1 MPAKSK
7 GVQMPLPLPAYDL
20 DHPSSMVLDLANPK
34 PKELLA
40 IHDVF
45 RAAVRAGRPTGSLP
59 VTTGW
64 NDITP
69 QIAVNLLLR
78 NKPNGNRWLNPAA
91 VFYYANQMAAGDWQ
105 PTGQPIL
112 IDADDELKDAQH
124 RLYACLISG
133 TMFRSFVVTG
143 IEDIPNMFVY
153 LDNIVRVRDATA
165 ALQTA
170 GYNGV
175 SPIIAKLLRFAEEIR
190 LGVYGPAGLN
200 KLARLSPAQVLQLA
214 GRYLNAQ
221 NAAQAAA
228 SDFIDVVRYLNH
240 KGGKEVVAYVTMR
253 IIDEHDDDLAEEFFT
268 ELMDGSERPSDHPI
282 TAIRKEI
289 DRGNRLLK
297 PVKRQNLAANLILA
311 FNAWQEEGTLRGR
324 WVWNSANDAFPDI
337 VAGVEQAEAAE

>member
-1 MPAKSK
+1 
-7 GVQMPLPLPAYDL
+7 
-20 DHPSSMVLDLANPK
+20 
-34 PKELLA
+34 
-40 IHDVF
+40 
-45 RAAVRAGRPTGSLP
+45 
-59 VTTGW
+59 
-64 NDITP
+64 
-69 QIAVNLLLR
+69 
-78 NKPNGNRWLNPAA
+78 
-91 VFYYANQMAAGDWQ
+91 
-105 PTGQPIL
+105 
-112 IDADDELKDAQH
+112 
-124 RLYACLISG
+124 
-133 TMFRSFVVTG
+133 
-143 IEDIPNMFVY
+143 MFVY

-297 PVKRQNLAANLILA
+297 PVKRQNLAANLNPCLQRLA
-311 FNAWQEEGTLRGR
+311 RGGNPSWPLGVELRERRLSRHRCRGR
-324 WVWNSANDAFPDI
+324 T
-337 VAGVEQAEAAE
+337 GRGR